1 MQYPYDQVENGF
13 GFDTRRKINK
23 NFSNVESDIKELQ
36 SQVNVIVTGSG
47 TSNPEVLQGRV
58 SFVDGTTKA
67 TLNERINNDIS
78 FLNSKQKNRFLD
90 VVVDYKVQKA
100 KLGNASAIF
109 QQAIDES
116 SSLGVW
122 LVVPEGSYHMEKE
135 LIAKTGLKMIL
146 HKDAKIIR
154 YHDNCMMLNGVIGDS
169 SGASDIIIDG
179 GQWDL
184 QGDEILFDG
193 SAFAMGYAKNIT
205 LRNLKIYDV
214 YFSHGMEL
222 CALDGISVEFC
233 EGYGFKDDTG
243 TRTTAEFIQ
252 IESGSSA
259 GFPYF
264 GSTYGTISKNIFV
277 NRCKTGPSASLPAWN
292 VGLGSHA
299 TQSIYGGDSI
309 YITGCDFS
317 TVETGITLTGYTN
330 VVLEKTKIN
339 SKKGVKIAFDNVT
352 QTNVVLRD
360 VNILA
365 TLYMG
370 VHMDK
375 VKGITF
381 DHCTIDGYTNA
392 LYGSNTS
399 DVLVNNNCDLSGQT
413 SDTVAIITYANNVKV
428 KDTIIRKAGRHAFN
442 IYDNATN
449 FRIRDCEII
458 DVTTNVFNLAG
469 SNTKGIII
477 EGNNIKDTTLTNVL
491 AATAG
496 VDRLFFN
503 KNFYPASIATPISSS
518 ATNSDVTGNIAV

>member
-1 MQYPYDQVENGF
+1 MQYPYEQVNNGF
-13 GFDTRRKINK
+13 NFETRRKIND
-23 NFSNVESDIKELQ
+23 NFKDVESDIKELQ
-36 SQVNVIVTGSG
+36 NQLNAVVIGSG
-47 TSNPEVLQGRV
+47 TSSAEVVQGRV
-58 SFVDGTTKA
+58 SSTDGTTKA
-67 TLNERINNDIS
+67 TLNDRINTDIA
-78 FLNSKQKNRFLD
+78 FLNDKQKNRFLD
-90 VVVDYKVQKA
+90 VVIDYKVQKS

-109 QQAIDES
+109 QKAIDETS
-116 SSLGVW
+116 LLGVW
-122 LVVPEGSYHMEKE
+122 LVVPAGSYYMEKE

-146 HKDAKIIR
+146 HKDAKIVR
-154 YHDNCMMLNGVIGDS
+154 YHDNCMMLNGVMGDS
-169 SGASDIIIDG
+169 FGASDIIIDG

-184 QGDEILFDG
+184 QGDEILLDG
-193 SAFAMGYAKNIT
+193 SGFAMGYAKNIT

-222 CALDGISVEFC
+222 CALDGVTVEFC

-264 GSTYGTISKNIFV
+264 GSAYGTTSKNIFV
-277 NRCKTGPSASLPAWN
+277 HRCKTGSSASLPAWN

-299 TQSIYGGDSI
+299 NQSIYGGDFI
-309 YITGCDFS
+309 YISGCDFV
-317 TVETGITLTGYTN
+317 TVETGITLQGYTN
-330 VVLEKTKIN
+330 VVVEKTKIN
-339 SKKGVKIAFDNVT
+339 SKKGMKIAFDNVT
-352 QTNVVLRD
+352 KSNIVLRD
-360 VNILA
+360 MNILA

-375 VKGITF
+375 AKGITF

-399 DVLVNNNCDLSGQT
+399 DVLINNNCDLSGQT

-428 KDTIIRKAGRHAFN
+428 KDTTIRKAGRHAFN

-458 DVTTNVFNLAG
+458 DVTTSVFNLAG

-477 EGNNIKDTTLTNVL
+477 EGNNILDTSLTNVL

-496 VDRLFFN
+496 VDKLFFN
-503 KNFYPASIATPISSS
+503 KNFYPASITTPISSS